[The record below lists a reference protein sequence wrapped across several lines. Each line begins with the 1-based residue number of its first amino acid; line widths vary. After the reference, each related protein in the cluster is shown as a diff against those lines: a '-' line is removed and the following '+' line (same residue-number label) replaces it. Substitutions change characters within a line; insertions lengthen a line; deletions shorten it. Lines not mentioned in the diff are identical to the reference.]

1 MYRFLTMN
9 IYGFSPKR
17 ESFFE
22 MIDKLMTPGLHGIEL
37 SGNPWSCDC
46 RLRAL
51 KEWIVTANVPHT
63 IEPTCASPPRL
74 ENKQFAELSVEEFAC
89 PPDLLSAPRFVEANA
104 GKPSHIP
111 VFLNRCAL

>member
-1 MYRFLTMN
+1 M
-9 IYGFSPKR
+9 IY
-17 ESFFE
+17 E
-22 MIDKLMTPGLHGIEL
+22 LATPGLHGIEL

-74 ENKQFAELSVEEFAC
+74 ENKQFAELAVEEFAC

-104 GKPSHIP
+104 GKARSYDIIEMTKLRPFNSFLHSASLSHQYTP
-111 VFLNRCAL
+111 